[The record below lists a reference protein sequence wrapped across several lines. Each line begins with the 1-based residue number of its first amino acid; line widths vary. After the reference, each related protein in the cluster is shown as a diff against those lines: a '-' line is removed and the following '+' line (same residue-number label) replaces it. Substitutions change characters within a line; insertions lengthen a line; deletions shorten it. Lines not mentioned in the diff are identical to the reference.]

1 MIGSSTSPVAP
12 GAIQSNPRFTEI
24 AVAETLEILLQSLPG
39 ALFESAPDAVF
50 VSDSDGR
57 ILQLNAAAEKQFGYT
72 HEQLNCQKIE
82 KLFPGRFRDN
92 HRGQREKLVGKG
104 WNIMKSFTRVALSLG
119 LVLFP
124 AALRPAQAQTTPKAK
139 STQAPSS
146 PEQQTA
152 DKNTK
157 AYIDLMRRNV
167 RQDKAEI
174 MGAMLALG
182 AQDAAKFWPIY
193 SEYDA
198 QLTKLNDQRVA
209 NIQDYANNYDN
220 LTDAKADE
228 LIQNAI
234 SFQKQRAELLY
245 STYGKVRQALGG
257 VTAARFAQI
266 ENQLLLLIDLQINA
280 ALPIASPKS

>member
-1 MIGSSTSPVAP
+1 
-12 GAIQSNPRFTEI
+12 
-24 AVAETLEILLQSLPG
+24 
-39 ALFESAPDAVF
+39 
-50 VSDSDGR
+50 
-57 ILQLNAAAEKQFGYT
+57 
-72 HEQLNCQKIE
+72 
-82 KLFPGRFRDN
+82 
-92 HRGQREKLVGKG
+92 
-104 WNIMKSFTRVALSLG
+104 MKSFTRVALSLG

-209 NIQDYANNYDN
+209 NIQDYANSYDN